1 MRKKDQL
8 SRVTVESEI
17 GSRNDATF
25 ALKTNSCDDYNGS
38 VLDLTSSPTDL
49 NATSF
54 EVESE
59 HDLESPLQLMP
70 LPMDLT
76 SPLMSESTSTE
87 KNKPI
92 EVDILKFAKRTKAK
106 EQLSVGD
113 WIEYTAPVSNARPQH

>member
-106 EQLSVGD
+106 EQLSV
-113 WIEYTAPVSNARPQH
+113 